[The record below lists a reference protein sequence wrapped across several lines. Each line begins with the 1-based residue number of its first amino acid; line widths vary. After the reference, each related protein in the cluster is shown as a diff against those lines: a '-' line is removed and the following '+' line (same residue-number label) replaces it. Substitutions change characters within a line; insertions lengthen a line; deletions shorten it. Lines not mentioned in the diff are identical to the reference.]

1 MVTAIDRAKDDLNLE
16 EPIDVLS
23 PDERLASL
31 RIDENVDPDRP
42 EIDYS
47 KEEFTVENQ
56 RFYLPKD
63 TELRNKIL
71 DARDDIQQI
80 VIEMQKLN
88 KQPGDINFMVNQY
101 LKDVGLTRA
110 QVSGKFPE
118 PETDFFMAF
127 TQGAN
132 NRVLDILNTVI
143 DVGYVTSPALMM
155 GEFVQSQKLEQPNF
169 DFEPANEEMK
179 KAL

>member
-16 EPIDVLS
+16 EPVQVLS
-23 PDERLASL
+23 PEERLASL
-31 RIDENVDPDRP
+31 RIDEKVDPDRP

-63 TELRNKIL
+63 KELRDKIL
-71 DARDDIQQI
+71 DARDDVQQI

-110 QVSGKFPE
+110 Q
-118 PETDFFMAF
+118 
-127 TQGAN
+127 
-132 NRVLDILNTVI
+132 I
-143 DVGYVTSPALMM
+143 
-155 GEFVQSQKLEQPNF
+155 
-169 DFEPANEEMK
+169 
-179 KAL
+179 